1 MTISQTISI
10 LILSN
15 NNYNSYLKFLPE
27 ITSKATIR
35 TSKLS
40 KKYLQKIFSNIDKNG
55 LVNIISVDKELGD
68 LIRPEDLSSINL
80 DDLKNKVIIP
90 GNALMRDDEAG
101 KFIK

>member
-1 MTISQTISI
+1 M
-10 LILSN
+10 
-15 NNYNSYLKFLPE
+15 PE

-90 GNALMRDDEAG
+90 GNALMRDDEAENY
-101 KFIK
+101 